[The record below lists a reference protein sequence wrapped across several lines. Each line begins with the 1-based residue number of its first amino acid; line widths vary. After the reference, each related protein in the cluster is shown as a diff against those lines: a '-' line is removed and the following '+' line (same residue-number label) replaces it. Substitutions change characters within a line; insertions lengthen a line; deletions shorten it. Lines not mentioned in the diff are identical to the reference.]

1 MKTSTAFFWFFIA
14 GGFITAATAVAYFA
28 SGVSYRGTDQE
39 NYTILLQIPIGIVAF
54 LYGVQHIEASRP
66 KRQNHDR

>member
-28 SGVSYRGTDQE
+28 SGEYYRGTDQE
-39 NYTILLQIPIGIVAF
+39 NCAILLQIPIGIVST
-54 LYGVQHIEASRP
+54 LYGLQKKTESVER
-66 KRQNHDR
+66 